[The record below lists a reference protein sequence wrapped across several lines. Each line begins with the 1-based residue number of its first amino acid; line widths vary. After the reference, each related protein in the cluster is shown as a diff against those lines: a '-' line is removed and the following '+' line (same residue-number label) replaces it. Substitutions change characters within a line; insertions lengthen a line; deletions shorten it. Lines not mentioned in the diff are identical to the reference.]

1 MAPKRA
7 LYLTYGNDGL
17 CSETKKFIEDAGV
30 LLEVRDIGKDPL
42 SEEELTKLIGH
53 LEITHF
59 LNTLSESYTK
69 YRLDKNLPS
78 RDQIIKLMAKDHTL
92 LRRPIVKSARLLT
105 IGCDKR
111 KIADMLQIKTDGEA
125 PEEAETTS
133 NNSDTKKTQ
142 QKSTATS
149 K

>member
-7 LYLTYGNDGL
+7 QYLTYGNDEL
-17 CSETKKFIEDAGV
+17 CAETRKFIENAGV
-30 LLEVRDIGKDPL
+30 LLDVRDIGKNPL
-42 SEEELTKLIGH
+42 SEEELTRLIGH

-78 RDQIIKLMAKDHTL
+78 REQIIKLIARDHTL
-92 LRRPIVKSARLLT
+92 LRRPIVRSSRLLT
-105 IGCDKR
+105 IGCDKQ
-111 KIADMLQIKTDGEA
+111 KIADMLQIKSDGES
-125 PEEAETTS
+125 PEDVVAENHTAA
-133 NNSDTKKTQ
+133 KKAQ
-142 QKSTATS
+142 QKSAAAS

>member
-7 LYLTYGNDGL
+7 QYLTYGNDEL
-17 CSETKKFIEDAGV
+17 CVEIRKFIENAGV
-30 LLEVRDIGKDPL
+30 LLDVRDISEKPL
-42 SEEELTKLIGH
+42 SEEELIRLIGH

-69 YRLDKNLPS
+69 YRLDKSLPS
-78 RDQIIKLMAKDHTL
+78 RDQIIKLLARDYTL
-92 LRRPIVKSARLLT
+92 LRRPIVRAARLVT

-111 KIADMLQIKTDGEA
+111 KIADMLQIKSDGESPTDMA
-125 PEEAETTS
+125 SANHTAA
-133 NNSDTKKTQ
+133 KKVQ
-142 QKSTATS
+142 QRSASTR